1 MNYTKSVEKW
11 DVFEFSA
18 EGTTAGVPCVRLFRR
33 RCGWMHA
40 GRMSLMLPISIWFLL
55 FLIF

>member
-18 EGTTAGVPCVRLFRR
+18 EGTTAGRKVVE
-33 RCGWMHA
+33 
-40 GRMSLMLPISIWFLL
+40 IWIPLSHFHV
-55 FLIF
+55 FIDFFTEM

>member
-18 EGTTAGVPCVRLFRR
+18 EGTTADCLCRPC
-33 RCGWMHA
+33 
-40 GRMSLMLPISIWFLL
+40 GRSHLRVLRPPVHQKW
-55 FLIF
+55 

>member
-18 EGTTAGVPCVRLFRR
+18 EGTTAGDHET
-33 RCGWMHA
+33 GT
-40 GRMSLMLPISIWFLL
+40 G
-55 FLIF
+55 

>member
-18 EGTTAGVPCVRLFRR
+18 EGTTAGVE
-33 RCGWMHA
+33 
-40 GRMSLMLPISIWFLL
+40 IWIPLSHFHV
-55 FLIF
+55 FIDFFTEM